1 MVARFSDASSSSWK
15 LAFAFSMSMGLT
27 GELLGPTRPESAL
40 KLRRGV
46 SSTCWSCRSAAST
59 KESMK
64 LGARVEL
71 ARDRVLNASGK
82 ASMMDVDLPS
92 LLFFHLRESDGKRVP
107 KREVMPSSTDSSAR
121 RRLDEWMESKSVS
134 PDGDSTQS

>member
-1 MVARFSDASSSSWK
+1 
-15 LAFAFSMSMGLT
+15 
-27 GELLGPTRPESAL
+27 
-40 KLRRGV
+40 
-46 SSTCWSCRSAAST
+46 
-59 KESMK
+59 MK

-121 RRLDEWMESKSVS
+121 RRLDEWMEPKSVS